1 MQEQEQRHSRSFP
14 ALAEVN
20 TMPFTAKNFS
30 LDFKDGAAVMAVI
43 NLTPDSFYEG
53 SRYSSQQAVE
63 YAKQACEK
71 GAAILDIGAQSTAP
85 DSTPITDEE
94 EIERLIEPL
103 KAIRKACH
111 VPISVD
117 TFSLRVA
124 KAALENGADIINDVS
139 GKASYEMAELISAH
153 GAGWIVMHTGG
164 LSSAEERNEITD
176 IKEEINSFFEK
187 AIRTAEEKSLSRNQL
202 CLDPGIGFGK
212 SREDDLDIIAN
223 FYKLKSHGCA
233 KLAALSRKRVT
244 KLCGDALTGTVI
256 SNAACIA
263 GGADIIRVHDIEQG
277 FAAAKMAKLLTEA
290 RNG

>member
-1 MQEQEQRHSRSFP
+1 
-14 ALAEVN
+14 
-20 TMPFTAKNFS
+20 MPFTTKNFS
-30 LDFKDGAAVMAVI
+30 IDFKDSAAIMAVI

-53 SRYSSQQAVE
+53 SRYSLQHAVE

-71 GAAILDIGAQSTAP
+71 GVAILDLGAQSTAP
-85 DSTPITDEE
+85 DSSPITDEE

-103 KAIRKACH
+103 KAIRRICPI
-111 VPISVD
+111 PISVD
-117 TFSLRVA
+117 TFSLKVA

-139 GKASYEMAELISAH
+139 GKASPEMAELIAEY

-164 LSSAEERNEITD
+164 LSSAEERNENTNIID
-176 IKEEINSFFEK
+176 EINSFFEE
-187 AIRTAEEKSLSRNQL
+187 AVRIADENSLSRNQL

-212 SREDDLDIIAN
+212 SREDDLNIIAN
-223 FYKLKSHGCA
+223 FSELDSHGCA

-244 KLCGDALTGTVI
+244 NLCGDALTGTVI